1 MKNLLY
7 DFCLVLVLICVMS
20 LFFDDYNVSK
30 TMFQRNIDSFE
41 ETVASSKEVEKDY
54 VTIQD
59 SSDNSISTL
68 FKIISDSC
76 VSVIQFI
83 ALIFS
88 DFISTLL
95 TITIN

>member
-1 MKNLLY
+1 
-7 DFCLVLVLICVMS
+7 MS
-20 LFFDDYNVSK
+20 IFFDDYNVSK

-41 ETVASSKEVEKDY
+41 ETVSSSQEVKEEY

-59 SSDNSISTL
+59 SSDNSLSLL
-68 FKIISDSC
+68 FKTISDTC
-76 VSVIQFI
+76 VGVIQFI

-95 TITIN
+95 TIIII